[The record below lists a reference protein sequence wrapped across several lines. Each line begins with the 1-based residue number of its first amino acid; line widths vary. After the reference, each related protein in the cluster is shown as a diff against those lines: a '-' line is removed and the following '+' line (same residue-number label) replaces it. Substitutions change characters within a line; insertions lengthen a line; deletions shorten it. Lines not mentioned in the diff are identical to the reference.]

1 MSNWQRAIRR
11 QAGYALR
18 QLGVPF
24 VAASRQISGKT
35 APNADMAA
43 RAANTFT
50 FRRTQ
55 MAKGQ
60 MRSNRELKKPKK
72 DKTKP
77 AVPVLPFGGA
87 QGNSSIPTP
96 IKK

>member
-1 MSNWQRAIRR
+1 
-11 QAGYALR
+11 
-18 QLGVPF
+18 
-24 VAASRQISGKT
+24 
-35 APNADMAA
+35 
-43 RAANTFT
+43 
-50 FRRTQ
+50 

-60 MRSNRELKKPKK
+60 MRSNREQKKPKK

-77 AVPVLPFGGA
+77 AAPAVPFGGA